1 MNILNGWQIDKDLG
15 VYRIPI
21 RITNPETKLSLVKHC
36 LFDTGF
42 SGYLG
47 LDNETNSVL
56 NLPKIGQGK
65 GITVKG
71 LIEYDNYEGIIEIV
85 DNNQKSLAKIVNIDK
100 TNEKSEKEVVPIQ
113 DFEIPIIGIKL
124 IRQCSWLILSEED
137 VIFIL
142 K

>member
-1 MNILNGWQIDKDLG
+1 MNILSGWQIDKDLG

-21 RITNPETKLSLVKHC
+21 RITNPETKVSLVKHC

-47 LDNETNSVL
+47 LDNETNSIL

-85 DNNQKSLAKIVNIDK
+85 ADNQKSLVKIVNIDK
-100 TNEKSEKEVVPIQ
+100 TNENSEKKVVPVQ
-113 DFEIPIIGIKL
+113 DFDIPIIGIKS
-124 IRQCSWLILSEED
+124 IRQCSWLILSEKD
-137 VIFIL
+137 FIFIL

>member
-1 MNILNGWQIDKDLG
+1 MNILSGWQIDKDLG

-47 LDNETNSVL
+47 LDNETNSIL

-85 DNNQKSLAKIVNIDK
+85 ADNQKSLVKIVNIDK
-100 TNEKSEKEVVPIQ
+100 TNENSEKKVVPVQ
-113 DFEIPIIGIKL
+113 DFDIPIIGIKS
-124 IRQCSWLILSEED
+124 IRQCSWLILSEKD
-137 VIFIL
+137 FIFIL

>member
-1 MNILNGWQIDKDLG
+1 MNILSGWQIDKDLG

-47 LDNETNSVL
+47 LDNETNSML

-85 DNNQKSLAKIVNIDK
+85 DDNQKSLVKIVNIDK
-100 TNEKSEKEVVPIQ
+100 TNEKSEKKIVPVQ
-113 DFEIPIIGIKL
+113 DFDIPIIGIKL
-124 IRQCSWLILSEED
+124 IRQCSWLILSEKD
-137 VIFIL
+137 FIFIL